1 MVTISL
7 RGVMM
12 IDPGN
17 ENDGTAH
24 VHAVARQPDGTPT
37 LLYCATGFFVITI
50 ASLALLVGVLMWVII
65 TARTLDYGTA
75 RLIVGIAILAA
86 AAGFVLARAYRNSL
100 SAKSESVL
108 SAEAKA
114 LLGPSLEKSSD
125 PIGDWT
131 RLSGLVGGTGVFRK
145 LEVSGMPLA
154 TILMTI
160 LFCLLSAVVDPFL
173 RAMDILNS
181 TADLSKGFMDM
192 AKLTLGAFIGSFV
205 TKGSAREA
213 EATKI
218 GAAAAVKAV
227 TEKMSSANA
236 EADAARSA
244 RELAAPVKTAP
255 SDVIG

>member
-1 MVTISL
+1 MT
-7 RGVMM
+7 

-17 ENDGTAH
+17 QKDGATD
-24 VHAVARQPDGTPT
+24 VPPLGPQKDGTPT
-37 LLYCATGFFVITI
+37 LLYCATGFFFIAI
-50 ASLALLVGVLMWVII
+50 ASLAVLVGVLIWVII
-65 TARTLDYGTA
+65 TGKILDYGTA
-75 RLIVGIAILAA
+75 RLVIGIAILTAA
-86 AAGFVLARAYRNSL
+86 TGFVLARAYRNSL

-160 LFCLLSAVVDPFL
+160 LFCVLSAVVDPFL

-244 RELAAPVKTAP
+244 RELAGPVKTTP
-255 SDVIG
+255 PDVIG